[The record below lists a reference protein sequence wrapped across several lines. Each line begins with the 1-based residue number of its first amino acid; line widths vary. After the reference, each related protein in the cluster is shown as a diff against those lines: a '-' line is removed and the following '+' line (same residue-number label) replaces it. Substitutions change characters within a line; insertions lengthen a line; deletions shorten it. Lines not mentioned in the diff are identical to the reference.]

1 MPCLGRDR
9 IGVGNGKRASHGAAG
24 VVLAVIIAALGLAL
38 STPARAQTTITV
50 TDTGDPSSSSG
61 GCTLRDAINVAQR
74 GSATSGDTCVSSG
87 GGSPYTISFSVTGS
101 IALGSSLP
109 LVTGNLTITG
119 PV

>member
-50 TDTGDPSSSSG
+50 TDRGDPTSSSPG
-61 GCTLRDAINVAQR
+61 GCTLRDAINAAQG
-74 GSATSGDTCVSSG
+74 GSASSGDTCVNSG
-87 GGSPYTISFSVTGS
+87 SGSPYTIVFSVTG
-101 IALGSSLP
+101 
-109 LVTGNLTITG
+109 TITLNNTL
-119 PV
+119 PA